1 MGFSRFWASL
11 RYRLVETPWARSLR
25 AGLRAPAA
33 HNPVE
38 RNIWYLY
45 VEVLWAAILSA
56 AAAFNATFA
65 VRLGASNQ
73 MIGWLSSVPALLAV
87 FLYIPAARFLERRAR
102 RTPWIWGSLFLAR
115 VGYGL
120 IVMLPWVIP
129 AQYQGA
135 ALVWLLIA
143 ISVPSTFFATGF
155 NPLLADVIPERD
167 RARVFANRNIINGM
181 VVATLTFLAGR
192 WLDRAAQIDWATF
205 PRNFQILYVIG
216 FLGAATSSWYLLKI
230 KVPDSKV
237 IAPEPQEHGAHP
249 RPAQIIA
256 NARRFVADNRG
267 FVRITANTLA
277 FGFGDWL
284 LAPVYTIFFLRHLG
298 ASDGWVGL
306 NSTLANV
313 GVIVGY
319 TLWRKWIEQLGHN
332 RTLLITIP
340 LSACYPFL
348 VSLFP
353 NLTLILIWGIFI
365 NLINPGVNLSHF
377 NILLKLCPDERRAS
391 YIATYSAIMNAGAFI
406 GPLIGVALADWL
418 DIRWVLVIGGCFRL
432 LGAGLFHLFKVQ
444 VKEAASAEAHS

>member
-1 MGFSRFWASL
+1 VGGYFERGGGLQRDVCRAAGRVQSDDRLAVL
-11 RYRLVETPWARSLR
+11 RS
-25 AGLRAPAA
+25 GAA
-33 HNPVE
+33 
-38 RNIWYLY
+38 
-45 VEVLWAAILSA
+45 
-56 AAAFNATFA
+56 
-65 VRLGASNQ
+65 
-73 MIGWLSSVPALLAV
+73 AV

-192 WLDRAAQIDWATF
+192 WLDTAAQIDWATF

-237 IAPEPQEHGAHP
+237 IAPEPQEHGARP
-249 RPAQIIA
+249 KPAQIIA
-256 NARRFVADNRG
+256 NARRFVAENRG

-353 NLTLILIWGIFI
+353 NLTLILIWGH
-365 NLINPGVNLSHF
+365 LHQPDQPWRQLEPLQHPAQTLPGRAPR
-377 NILLKLCPDERRAS
+377 LLHRHLFRHHERRRLHRPADRRG
-391 YIATYSAIMNAGAFI
+391 AGGSAGH
-406 GPLIGVALADWL
+406 P
-418 DIRWVLVIGGCFRL
+418 
-432 LGAGLFHLFKVQ
+432 LGARHRRLFPLVGGGTVSPLQGANQRSGKRGSEFLILSYRKSCYLDRSSKMIFSTDSTESNGFFFVASVQ
-444 VKEAASAEAHS
+444 SVETIFGGE